1 MEMQQ
6 WLAASRKIK
15 QARLP
20 LLEVP
25 RPSPHPIQAVD
36 ELSKAATLFC

>member
-15 QARLP
+15 QPQLP
-20 LLEVP
+20 LLDV
-25 RPSPHPIQAVD
+25 PHPSAHSIQAVD